1 MIDNMTDM
9 TDSSKSAAAGRK
21 GRRWLRLAAAGP
33 PGAGRQDQWP
43 THHHL
48 HAGFWAQCL
57 HHITTLRWFMEDN
70 VGVIDGLVVHGP
82 LTVGVF
88 LSFLLSLVLVRI
100 EQPQCSHDTQ
110 KAARRVRVF
119 ISNAPSGS
127 QRGWRGTGVAGG
139 LCTSAHT

>member
-1 MIDNMTDM
+1 MESGDN
-9 TDSSKSAAAGRK
+9 
-21 GRRWLRLAAAGP
+21 
-33 PGAGRQDQWP
+33 
-43 THHHL
+43 
-48 HAGFWAQCL
+48 
-57 HHITTLRWFMEDN
+57 ITTLRWFLEDN

-119 ISNAPSGS
+119 ITRPVGRS
-127 QRGWRGTGVAGG
+127 AGG
-139 LCTSAHT
+139 EERRWPGVCVPVLTRD